1 MGGISATMQNS
12 TVQRIDTTLNLLF
25 LRGPVP
31 GYDGNYVKIT
41 DSYFS
46 VLRTGTTG
54 VKKGLPKEGI
64 IKNVKALPFPMGD
77 MELAKTLPV
86 IVDAAA
92 DKIIT
97 GRLGL

>member
-1 MGGISATMQNS
+1 MGGISSTIQNS
-12 TVQRIDTTLNLLF
+12 TVQRIDTTLNLLY

-31 GYDGNYVKIT
+31 GVDGNYVKIT
-41 DSYFS
+41 DAFYG
-46 VLRTGTTG
+46 VQRKGLIG
-54 VKKGLPKEGI
+54 VKKGKAQEEMLR
-64 IKNVKALPFPMGD
+64 NVSKLPFPIGD

-92 DKIIT
+92 DPVKT